1 MKRHDRLYTF
11 GDSFSVFDENWLKAI
26 RTELRLDIHP
36 RSVGGSGIYWAIH
49 SLEHANNTGLIQE
62 NDRIILTIPN
72 PSRQYFD
79 GTHVVGADLDNY
91 MFNSIGGKE
100 ILPPKKNAVKQY
112 WKFLNNE
119 LVETRRKS
127 WEVIYLIDS
136 LIPSL
141 PTKKVALFFTI
152 ESSLQDHP
160 LLDFD
165 FDRVP
170 FLDLTISNWY
180 KEKYGYDRDRAVQE
194 YMTTPNHW
202 PPGEQDA
209 KEYTKHFFYTYGKYI
224 YDCLR

>member
-127 WEVIYLIDS
+127 WEVIYLIDT

-152 ESSLQDHP
+152 ESSLQDHH